1 MLRAA
6 ARRRDGR
13 MMMLRARGHCLH
25 ISPLLLCVRLAIAA
39 PSDPTLGD
47 QAWLVLENNCLT
59 CHGANNPAGLDLH
72 YRDSIL
78 KGGKRGAA
86 AVAGNAETSLL
97 YRAAAHIGDL
107 KMPPRS
113 RAPLP
118 AEELAIL
125 KRWIDAGLPAP
136 SKPAAPAT
144 HWAFRPVRKLAPPQ
158 DSSGWSKN
166 GVDRFVL
173 DKLRANGLTPVSS
186 ADRRTLLRR
195 AYFDL
200 IGLPPAPEEISA
212 FLADK
217 SSDAYPN
224 LIDRL
229 LASPHYGERWG
240 RHWMDVVHYADT
252 AGDNADYPVPEARL
266 YRDYVIDSFNADKPY
281 DQFVRE
287 QLAGDILA
295 RQGPQEKYAERVIAT
310 GYLAL
315 TRRYAGASFP
325 YEMWYLAMEDAIET
339 AGRTFLA
346 LTLRCARCHDHKFD
360 PVTTRDYYALYG
372 IFASTKF
379 AYAGSEMMGG
389 PKVAGR
395 MSFVPLVPPDQAQ
408 PRLAAYQQRL
418 DALEKEIKGLEEDPI
433 LKPVAELYEKV
444 AGEESRARRNIR
456 EGLYLD
462 TQGLP
467 PTQLPE
473 YVELKAKRDAAGAEL
488 AKAHPDLATA
498 PDRLLKVREAY
509 VHLARPGL
517 PDDLPG
523 AYAVQE
529 GESTDVHVQF
539 GGEPENPGPLMRRN
553 LPLFLTGGKGI
564 QIPESSS
571 GRLEL
576 AEWLTQPDN
585 PLTARV
591 MVNRIWQHHFGK
603 GIVGTPSNF
612 GTRGD
617 PPSHPEL
624 LDWLATQFVESGWS
638 VKAMHRLMMLSE
650 TYQLASTPD
659 DRDAL
664 IDPANRYYW
673 RFNRRRLEAEAIR
686 DSMLSVAGNLDLS
699 RPGVHPFPP
708 MDDWSYSQHVPFKA
722 VYDSNHRSVYL
733 MTQRLVRHPYL
744 SLFDAPD
751 PNVSTDSR
759 TSSTVPLQALYL
771 LNNAFVLR
779 QAEAFAKRLL
789 AASPDPVARLNMGAR
804 TAWGRT
810 LEPSEQGKYRAYIKH
825 YRDAS
830 VHAGAAH
837 EAAKLAAWSS
847 LAHAL
852 ITTNEF
858 MYID

>member
-1 MLRAA
+1 
-6 ARRRDGR
+6 
-13 MMMLRARGHCLH
+13 MLRARAYGLR
-25 ISPLLLCVRLAIAA
+25 ISLLILCARIAIAA
-39 PSDPTLGD
+39 SNDPKVGD
-47 QAWLVLENNCLT
+47 QAWQVLEKHCLV
-59 CHGANNPAGLDLH
+59 CHDASNPAGLDLH
-72 YRDSIL
+72 YRASIL
-78 KGGKRGAA
+78 KGGMRGAA
-86 AVAGNAETSLL
+86 ALVGNAEASLL

-107 KMPPRS
+107 KMPPGTQ
-113 RAPLP
+113 APLP
-118 AEELAIL
+118 SNDLGIL
-125 KRWIDAGLPAP
+125 KRWIDAGLPPP
-136 SKPAAPAT
+136 SKPGEPAT
-144 HWAFRPVRKLAPPQ
+144 HWAFRPIRKLAPPQ
-158 DSSGWSKN
+158 DTSGWSKN
-166 GVDRFVL
+166 GVDLFVL
-173 DKLRANGLTPVSS
+173 EKLRTKGLTPVAT
-186 ADRRTLLRR
+186 ADKRILLRR

-200 IGLPPAPEEISA
+200 IGLPPTPDEISA

-217 SSDAYPN
+217 SPDAYPN

-229 LASPHYGERWG
+229 LSSPRYGERWG

-266 YRDYVIDSFNADKPY
+266 YRDYIIDSFNADKPY

-295 RQGPQEKYAERVIAT
+295 RGGTADKYAERVIAT

-339 AGRTFLA
+339 AGRTFMA

-379 AYAGSEMMGG
+379 PYAGSEMMGG
-389 PKVAGR
+389 PKVPGR
-395 MSFVPLVPPDQAQ
+395 MSFVPLVPPMQAQ
-408 PRLAAYQQRL
+408 PKLAAYQQKV
-418 DALEKEIKGLEEDPI
+418 DALENEIKGIEEDPI

-444 AGEESRARRNIR
+444 AAEESRARRNIH

-473 YVELKAKRDAAGAEL
+473 YHDLKIKRDAAAAEL
-488 AKAHPDLATA
+488 AKAHPDHATA
-498 PDRLLKVREAY
+498 PDRLLKLRETYA
-509 VHLARPGL
+509 HLARPGL

-523 AYAVQE
+523 AYAAQE
-529 GESTDVHVQF
+529 GECTNVHVQI
-539 GGEPENPGPLMRRN
+539 GGEPESPGPLVRRN
-553 LPLFLTGGKGI
+553 LPLFLTGGEGVP
-564 QIPESSS
+564 IPENSS

-576 AEWLTQPDN
+576 ADWLTRPDN

-603 GIVGTPSNF
+603 GIVATPSNF

-617 PPSHPEL
+617 PPTHPEL
-624 LDWLATQFVESGWS
+624 LDWLAIQFIESGWS
-638 VKAMHRLMMLSE
+638 VKAMHRLIMLSR
-650 TYQLASTPD
+650 TYQLASSPND
-659 DRDAL
+659 QDAA

-673 RFNRRRLEAEAIR
+673 RFKRKRLEAEAIR
-686 DSMLSVAGNLDLS
+686 DSMLSVAGDLDLS
-699 RPGVHPFPP
+699 RPGAHPFPP
-708 MDDWSYSQHVPFKA
+708 MDDWSFTQHVPFKA
-722 VYDSNHRSVYL
+722 VYNSNHRSVYL

-751 PNVSTDSR
+751 TNVSTDAR
-759 TSSTVPLQALYL
+759 ANSTVPLQALYL
-771 LNNAFVLR
+771 LNNSFVLQ
-779 QAEAFAKRLL
+779 QAETFAKRLL
-789 AASPDPVARLNMGAR
+789 AASADTVDRLNLGAR

-810 LEPSEQGKYRAYIKH
+810 LEPREQGKYLAYIKR
-825 YRDAS
+825 YRDES
-830 VHAGAAH
+830 LRAGASH
-837 EAAKLAAWSS
+837 EEAELAAWSS
-847 LAHAL
+847 FAHAL